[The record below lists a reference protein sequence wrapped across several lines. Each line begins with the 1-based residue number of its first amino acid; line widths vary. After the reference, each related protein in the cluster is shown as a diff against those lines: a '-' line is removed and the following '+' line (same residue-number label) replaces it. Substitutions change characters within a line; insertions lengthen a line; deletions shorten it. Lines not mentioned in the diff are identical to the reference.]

1 MKRQPEDIAA
11 HAAIDLL
18 RSLIAGDTI
27 TLTTVPWAGVLP
39 LLRQHRLS
47 AFVYA
52 KLRRSSLWPD
62 LPAAVRHELGEDFQ
76 QITIRAYRMEDE
88 LARVVQAL
96 AVAGIPVLL
105 LKGAALGRT
114 VYGSPAERPVSDFDL
129 LVPRSAMQA
138 ACLAL
143 QTRSYQAAGL
153 YWLAQQQQRYRAE
166 LPLLRTEEDG
176 FRLMIELHWAL
187 LEAPFYMDHIPAAE
201 VWHGAQPA
209 PDLPGALIPAPAT
222 LLIHACVHLALHH
235 SDDLRWC
242 WLLDVDQLARWP
254 ALDWQ
259 QAMAQAERWR
269 LDMAVAAVLQQ
280 TAALFAT
287 PLPAHVQ
294 TWLARPRSDQAQA
307 ALLEIGSQ
315 PRGRTLL
322 KIRHTWQHANRQQRG
337 SYAAWLAVRSLLWLP
352 EQLQRRTITRSLA
365 FSKRV

>member
-143 QTRSYQAAGL
+143 QARGYQAAGL
-153 YWLAQQQQRYRAE
+153 YWLGQWQQRYRAE
-166 LPLLRTEEDG
+166 LPLLHYEEDG
-176 FRLMIELHWAL
+176 LRLLVELHWSL
-187 LEAPFYMDHIPAAE
+187 LEAPFYMDHIPAAA
-201 VWHGAQPA
+201 VWQGAQPA
-209 PDLPGALIPAPAT
+209 ADLPGARLPAAAT
-222 LLIHACVHLALHH
+222 LLIHACAHLALHH
-235 SDDLRWC
+235 RADQGWF
-242 WLLDVDQLARWP
+242 WLLDIDRLARWP
-254 ALDWQ
+254 LLDWSQ
-259 QAMAQAERWR
+259 VMEQAERWR
-269 LDMAVAAVLQQ
+269 LDVAVAMVVQQ
-280 TAALFAT
+280 TVTLLAT
-287 PLPAHVQ
+287 PLPIAVQ
-294 TWLARPRSDQAQA
+294 QWLAKPRYDRAQLD
-307 ALLEIGSQ
+307 LLQIGPQ
-315 PRGRTLL
+315 QQGRTWR
-322 KIRHTWQHANRQQRG
+322 KMRHTWQYSNWQQRVR
-337 SYAAWLAVRSLLWLP
+337 YTAWLAVRGALWLP
-352 EQLQRRTITRSLA
+352 EQLQRQQLLQGERPLA
-365 FSKRV
+365 G